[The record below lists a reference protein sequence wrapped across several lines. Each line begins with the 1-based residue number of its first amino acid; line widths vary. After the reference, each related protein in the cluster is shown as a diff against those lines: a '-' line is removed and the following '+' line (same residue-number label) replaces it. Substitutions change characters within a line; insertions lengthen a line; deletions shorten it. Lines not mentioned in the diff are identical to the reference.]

1 MFVRWKSRQL
11 TRTESGAP
19 ERSLYAVLVECR
31 RIDGQPRQKVIK
43 YLAHIN
49 EEHLDTP
56 RECKA
61 FWEQA
66 KQSLDSVDF
75 EPGVRRRIE
84 GKIAEVVPKRRR
96 APITVSGSR
105 TGQDTRKSVA
115 PRKAAAAH
123 AAM

>member
-49 EEHLDTP
+49 EEHIGNP
-56 RECKA
+56 RECRE
-61 FWEQA
+61 FWERTR
-66 KQSLDSVDF
+66 QSLDSVDF
-75 EPGVRRRIE
+75 EPGVRRKLE
-84 GKIAEVVPKRRR
+84 AKIAEVVPKKRR
-96 APITVSGSR
+96 AAISVSGSR
-105 TGQDTRKSVA
+105 TGADTRRSTTSRRA
-115 PRKAAAAH
+115 TAH
-123 AAM
+123 A